1 MAQECNFESKE
12 PMNERE
18 AKFKER
24 KGEKGKKLLKIN
36 ISNDSR
42 FEACTIELFTAVTN
56 FVLQ

>member
-1 MAQECNFESKE
+1 MAEECNFESRE

-18 AKFKER
+18 AKER
-24 KGEKGKKLLKIN
+24 GKRGKKLLKIN

-42 FEACTIELFTAVTN
+42 FEACTIELFTVVTN